1 VSLKAQKQVPVGS
14 QLPVVVHVQTGPTR
28 SSLLARASVA
38 LVIRSESGARVRSL
52 RLKEK
57 ETNQLGDAYFN
68 LTALELPGLYTMSA
82 YVEKGGRRGV
92 AETAIKVRR
101 R

>member
-1 VSLKAQKQVPVGS
+1 
-14 QLPVVVHVQTGPTR
+14 VQTGATR
-28 SSLLARASVA
+28 GSLLARANVA
-38 LVIRSESGARVRSL
+38 LVIRSQAGARVSSV

-68 LTALELPGLYTMSA
+68 LAALELPGEYTMSA
-82 YVEKGGRRGV
+82 YVEKGQRRGS
-92 AETAIKVRR
+92 AQAPIKVRR